1 MTKHPLSF
9 ITLILFLSTQ
19 AVFAQYV
26 QPINFGSSQSLEVL
40 TWNTEWFPKNGYKSV
55 NYLTEFVDEL
65 DADLI
70 AFQEIDDIG
79 AFNQVANNLSKYNA
93 VTYSSDFAGLAF
105 LYNANVIQ
113 VLDVYEIYT
122 SNQYWQ
128 AFPRAPLILKI
139 DYLGEEIYIINN
151 HFKCCGDGNLNQNDT
166 NDEENRRLQ
175 ASILIDQYIT
185 GNLMGK
191 KVMLL
196 GDLNDVLTDAPANNV
211 FAPFLNNANLYLFTD
226 LAIANGPSS
235 QWSYPNWPSHLD
247 HIAITQPLF
256 ASFQNPQADCSTLL
270 LENYLSNGWQEY
282 DQNLSDHRP
291 VAISLPNTSL
301 GIKEP
306 RIENKIT
313 ISPNPTRDSTY
324 IEWASNL
331 TFKTIELIN
340 INGKLL
346 TSYTPNSKATTLQL
360 DFSSYDSGLY
370 FLRFRGLTN
379 NHIKKLIIK

>member
-1 MTKHPLSF
+1 MIKHSLSF
-9 ITLILFLSTQ
+9 VTLVLYLCTQ
-19 AVFAQYV
+19 ALFAQYV
-26 QPINFGSSQSLEVL
+26 QPINFGSSQSFEVL

-151 HFKCCGDGNLNQNDT
+151 HFKCCGDGNLNQNDN

-175 ASILIDQYIT
+175 ASTLIDQYIS

-191 KVMLL
+191 KVILL

-211 FAPFLNNANLYLFTD
+211 FAPFINNPNLYQFTD
-226 LAIANGPSS
+226 LAIANGSSS

-256 ASFQNPQADCSTLL
+256 SSFQSPQANCTTLL

-291 VAISLPNTSL
+291 VALSLPNASL

-306 RIENKIT
+306 KIESKI
-313 ISPNPTRDSTY
+313 IVSPNPTQDSTK
-324 IEWASNL
+324 IEWSSNL
-331 TFKTIELIN
+331 LLKNIDLLD
-340 INGKLL
+340 INGNLL
-346 TSYTPNSKATTLQL
+346 KSYTPKHKANTLQVN
-360 DFSSYDSGLY
+360 FSSFAAGLY
-370 FLRFRGLTN
+370 FLRFRGLKNLT
-379 NHIKKLIIK
+379 IKKLIIK

>member
-1 MTKHPLSF
+1 MIKHRLSF
-9 ITLILFLSTQ
+9 ITLVLYLCSQ
-19 AVFAQYV
+19 ALFAQYV
-26 QPINFGSSQSLEVL
+26 QPINYGSSQSFEVL
-40 TWNTEWFPKNGYKSV
+40 TWNTEWFPKNGYKSI

-79 AFNQVANNLSKYNA
+79 AFNQVANNLIKYNA

-151 HFKCCGDGNLNQNDT
+151 HFKCCGDGNLNQNDN

-175 ASILIDQYIT
+175 ASTLIDQYIT

-191 KVMLL
+191 KVILL
-196 GDLNDVLTDAPANNV
+196 GDFNDVLTDAPANNV
-211 FAPFLNNANLYLFTD
+211 FAPFLNNANLYLFND
-226 LAIANGPSS
+226 LAIANGSSS

-256 ASFQNPQADCSTLL
+256 ASFQNPQANCSTLL

-291 VAISLPNTSL
+291 VALSLPNSSL
-301 GIKEP
+301 DIKEP
-306 RIENKIT
+306 KIESKI
-313 ISPNPTRDSTY
+313 IVSPNPTQDSTK
-324 IEWASNL
+324 IEWSSNL
-331 TFKTIELIN
+331 LLKKIDLLD
-340 INGKLL
+340 INGNLL
-346 TSYTPNSKATTLQL
+346 KSYIPKHKTNTLQVN
-360 DFSSYDSGLY
+360 FRSFATGLY
-370 FLRFRGLTN
+370 FLRFRGLK
-379 NHIKKLIIK
+379 NHTIKKLIIK

>member
-1 MTKHPLSF
+1 MIKHPLSF
-9 ITLILFLSTQ
+9 IILILFLSTQ
-19 AVFAQYV
+19 ALFAQYV
-26 QPINFGSSQSLEVL
+26 QPINFGSSQSFEVL

-93 VTYSSDFAGLAF
+93 ITYSSDFAGLAF

-151 HFKCCGDGNLNQNDT
+151 HFKCCGDGNLNQNDN

-175 ASILIDQYIT
+175 ASTLIDQYIS

-191 KVMLL
+191 KVILL

-211 FAPFLNNANLYLFTD
+211 FAPFINNPNLYQFTD
-226 LAIANGPSS
+226 LAIANGSSS

-256 ASFQNPQADCSTLL
+256 SSFQSPQANCTTLL

-291 VAISLPNTSL
+291 VALSLPNASL

-306 RIENKIT
+306 KIESKI
-313 ISPNPTRDSTY
+313 IVSPNPTQDSTK
-324 IEWASNL
+324 IEWSSNL
-331 TFKTIELIN
+331 LLKNIDLLD
-340 INGKLL
+340 INGNLL
-346 TSYTPNSKATTLQL
+346 KSYTPKQKANTLQVN
-360 DFSSYDSGLY
+360 FSSFAAGLY
-370 FLRFRGLTN
+370 FLRFRGLKNLT
-379 NHIKKLIIK
+379 IKKLIIK